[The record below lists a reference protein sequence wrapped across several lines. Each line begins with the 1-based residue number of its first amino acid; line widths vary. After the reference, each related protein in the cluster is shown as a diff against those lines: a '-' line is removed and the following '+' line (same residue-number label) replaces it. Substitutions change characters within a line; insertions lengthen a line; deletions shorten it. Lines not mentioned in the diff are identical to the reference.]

1 MKGERL
7 VWFRLAARLGTTVGE
22 LQSRI
27 SSSEF
32 TEWQIFFQKELEV
45 DKREH
50 YYLAQIALE
59 VKRSYAKNPG
69 SLHLKGSLIKFT
81 VPGGKTVTAP
91 TMEESKKHW
100 LNIVK
105 LPPQ

>member
-1 MKGERL
+1 MSGERL
-7 VWFRLAARLGTTVGE
+7 VWFRVAARIGGTVGE
-22 LQSRI
+22 VKQRI

-32 TEWQIFFQKELEV
+32 TDWQVFFQKELEV

-50 YYLAQIALE
+50 YYLAQIAME
-59 VKRSYAKNPG
+59 IKRSYAKNPNAV
-69 SLHLKGSLIKFT
+69 HLAGSLIKFT
-81 VPGGKTVTAP
+81 VPGGKTAKPP

-100 LNIVK
+100 MSIVK